1 MPDHEAKIALLAG
14 ASGLVGGC
22 LLDALLDVQD
32 FTRVLAVTRRPL
44 GREDPRLANRV
55 VAYDKLDAQLAGIT
69 CHTAFCCLGTTIRTA
84 GSQDA
89 FRHVDLD
96 HVLTFA
102 RVAKAAQAQR
112 FIVVSAA
119 AADRDSKNFYLRTKG
134 EMEQGLIDM
143 RFASLDIF
151 QPGVLLGWRREMRPL
166 ELVAR
171 ILMPVL
177 NPLLLG
183 SLSAYRGIP
192 AATVA
197 RAMVRCARSGRRG
210 VYRYTYRD
218 ILALSQKKTKRA
230 PTA

>member
-1 MPDHEAKIALLAG
+1 MPDPETKIALLAG

-22 LLDALLDVQD
+22 LLEALLDAQD
-32 FTRVLAVTRRPL
+32 YTRILALTRRPL
-44 GREDPRLANRV
+44 ARDDPRLANRV
-55 VAYDKLDAQLAGIT
+55 VAYDKLDSQLAGIT
-69 CHTAFCCLGTTIRTA
+69 CHTAFCCLGTTIRAA
-84 GSQDA
+84 GSQEA

-96 HVLTFA
+96 YVLTFA

-112 FIVVSAA
+112 FLVVSAA

-134 EMEQGLIDM
+134 EMEQGLTAM

-151 QPGVLLGWRREMRPL
+151 QPGPLLGWRREMRPL
-166 ELVAR
+166 ELAVGA
-171 ILMPVL
+171 LMPIL

-183 SLSAYRGIP
+183 SVSAYRGI
-192 AATVA
+192 AATTLA

-218 ILALSQKKTKRA
+218 IVALSKKKTKRSLA
-230 PTA
+230 A